1 MSLNDLKPGQKA
13 VISEMLLG
21 QNVKKKLMEM
31 GLTCG
36 AEVSLKQRAPLGD
49 PLWVEVRGYGLI
61 LRREEAQKISVVL
74 S

>member
-1 MSLNDLKPGQKA
+1 MNLNDLKIGEKA

-21 QNVKKKLMEM
+21 PGVKKKLIEM

-36 AEVSLKQRAPLGD
+36 VEVCLKQRAPLGD

-61 LRREEAQKISVVL
+61 LRKEEAQKISVIIA
-74 S
+74 